1 MERADP
7 NRLPLDELFAR
18 LVDADRLE
26 RLIDLAFEE
35 DLGALGDV
43 TTRHFVDP
51 ARRVE
56 VVAAARESGTAAGI
70 AAALRVLARAPDLEV
85 TALLADGASFSAG
98 DALLRIGGSLA
109 SILPI
114 ERVLLNLLSRMCGV
128 ATATRRH
135 VDAIAGTRA
144 RLCCTRKTI
153 PGWRDLDKFAVR
165 CGGGHLHRIGLYDAV
180 LVKDNHI
187 GAMAPEDFASRIAEG
202 AEAARAEHALRFVEV
217 EVDRLDQL
225 DRLLALPEGTIDIV
239 LLDNFDLA
247 ALGEAVA
254 RRDARAPSLE
264 LEASGGVRLDTIR
277 AIAETGVDRISC
289 GAITHSARSLDIGL
303 DLLASE
309 S

>member
-18 LVDADRLE
+18 LVDAERLE
-26 RLIDLAFEE
+26 RLIDLAFAE
-35 DLGALGDV
+35 DFGAAGDV

-51 ARRVE
+51 ARRVA
-56 VVAAARESGTAAGI
+56 VVAATREAGIVSGI
-70 AAALRVLARAPDLEV
+70 AAAKRVLARAPELDV
-85 TALLADGASFSAG
+85 TPLLRDGDACTPG
-98 DALLRIGGSLA
+98 EALLRIRGPLA
-109 SILPI
+109 SILPV
-114 ERVLLNLLSRMCGV
+114 ERVLLNLLGRMCGV

-135 VDAIAGTRA
+135 VDAIAGTAA
-144 RLCCTRKTI
+144 RLCCTRKTM
-153 PGWRDLDKFAVR
+153 PGLRDLDKFAVR

-187 GAMAPEDFASRIAEG
+187 GAMAPEDFARRIAEG
-202 AEAARAEHALRFVEV
+202 ASAARAEHALRFVEV

-239 LLDNFDLA
+239 LLDNFDPG
-247 ALGEAVA
+247 ALREAVA
-254 RRDARAPSLE
+254 RRAARAPRLE

-289 GAITHSARSLDIGL
+289 GSITHSARSLDIGL
-303 DLLASE
+303 DLVAGE
-309 S
+309 T